1 MCSQSVNVVY
11 SSQQFYGLGAII
23 SPLRE
28 KLGFLGNSAGKESAC
43 NSGDPGLVLGSG
55 TSTGEGIGYPLQ
67 CPWASLVA
75 QLVKNLSAVW
85 ETWVR
90 SLAWE
95 DPLKKGTATCSSVE
109 NDEGQMPCPKS
120 PSL

>member
-1 MCSQSVNVVY
+1 MCSQSANVIY
-11 SSQQFYGLGAII
+11 SSQQLYGLGAII
-23 SPLRE
+23 SPLWE
-28 KLGFLGNSAGKESAC
+28 KLGFPFSSAGKESAC
-43 NSGDPGLVLGSG
+43 NSGDPELL
-55 TSTGEGIGYPLQ
+55 GYPLHYS
-67 CPWASLVA
+67 WASLVA
-75 QLVKNLSAVW
+75 QRVKNLHAMW

-95 DPLKKGTATCSSVE
+95 DTLKKGTATHSSIE